1 MPRITEKDRVD
12 SLIEHFWEN
21 GYLTLSRK
29 HGKYLPKP
37 SKIGEFEVDAVGKQN
52 KKFVLGL
59 TLSEKDIESPNILRK
74 IRFLANQRNKYSARP
89 VTLFLGVPDSLLAQ
103 AKKIMA
109 ELEEEVQK
117 HIKVVSTSP
126 SDDLDLFK

>member
-59 TLSEKDIESPNILRK
+59 TLSENDINNPNILRK
-74 IRFLANQRNKYSARP
+74 IKFLANQKNKYSARP
-89 VTLFLGVPDSLLAQ
+89 VTLLLGVPDSLLSQ
-103 AKKIMA
+103 AKKIIA
-109 ELEEEVQK
+109 ELEEELQK
-117 HIKVVSTSP
+117 HIKIVSTSP
-126 SDDLDLFK
+126 SMTSNSW

>member
-59 TLSEKDIESPNILRK
+59 TLSEKDIENPNILRK
-74 IRFLANQRNKYSARP
+74 IRFLANQQNKYSARP
-89 VTLFLGVPDSLLAQ
+89 VTLFLGVPDSLISQ
-103 AKKIMA
+103 AKKIIA

-117 HIKVVSTSP
+117 HIKIVSTSP
-126 SDDLDLFK
+126 SEDLDLFK

>member
-1 MPRITEKDRVD
+1 MTRITEKDRVD

-52 KKFVLGL
+52 KKFVLGV
-59 TLSEKDIESPNILRK
+59 TLSEKDIEE
-74 IRFLANQRNKYSARP
+74 
-89 VTLFLGVPDSLLAQ
+89 SLDQLE
-103 AKKIMA
+103 A
-109 ELEEEVQK
+109 ELEVQLKWEKKEEELAWQEFLKLIQK
-117 HIKVVSTSP
+117 HFPAVCAPTVS
-126 SDDLDLFK
+126 LLFS

>member
-29 HGKYLPKP
+29 HGKYLPNP
-37 SKIGEFEVDAVGKQN
+37 SKIGEFEVDAVGKLN
-52 KKFVLGL
+52 KKIVLGL
-59 TLSEKDIESPNILRK
+59 TLSEQDFQNPNILRK
-74 IRFLANQRNKYSARP
+74 IKFLANQRNKYSTRP
-89 VTLFLGVPDSLLAQ
+89 VTLFLGVPDSLLSQ
-103 AKKIMA
+103 AKRMLS

-117 HIKVVSTSP
+117 HIKIVSTSP
-126 SDDLDLFK
+126 SEDLDLFE